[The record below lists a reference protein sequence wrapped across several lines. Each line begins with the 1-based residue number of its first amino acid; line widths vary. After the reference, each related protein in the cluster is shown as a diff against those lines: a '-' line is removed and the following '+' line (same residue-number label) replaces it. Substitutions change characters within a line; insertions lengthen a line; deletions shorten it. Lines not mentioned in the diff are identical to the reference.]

1 MAGVIANVLPSY
13 GHDRLAQIGLRV
25 HGIGG
30 SSVDSLQPSSKSG
43 SSCSSRVSPNS

>member
-1 MAGVIANVLPSY
+1 MAGVIANVLPSH

-30 SSVDSLQPSSKSG
+30 SSVDSLQPPSMSE
-43 SSCSSRVSPNS
+43 SSCSSRASLGS